1 MSALLGNGSDGS
13 WDVARGASSLIVSSL
28 VASSNDKFSS
38 GALHRIAGALSSR
51 ASKLVLSLD
60 VSCRYWRYASQYPYW

>member
-1 MSALLGNGSDGS
+1 MLAVLGGGNDGS

-28 VASSNDKFSS
+28 VASSNDESS
-38 GALHRIAGALSSR
+38 GGTLHGIMGVWSSR

-60 VSCRYWRYASQYPYW
+60 KSCTY